1 MGQLKKF
8 VKVAVIFK
16 AGKITPVWFEWNNNK
31 YLIDKITYRWEERKG
46 RSQILYFAVISN
58 GELYQLQLDTENFV
72 WDIKHEITA
81 KEDFV

>member
-1 MGQLKKF
+1 MSSSKIF

-16 AGKITPVWFEWNNNK
+16 SGKITPVWFEWNNNK
-31 YLIDKITYRWEERKG
+31 HPVDKITYRWEERKG

-72 WDIKHEITA
+72 WSIIHENNLQEEA
-81 KEDFV
+81 L